1 MESKCRMKDCGGVI
15 DMSKDETLCGYDK
28 CVKCCGGC
36 MHRTHYNPGSPSGKK
51 KIAELLAWQQ
61 KQLGNFFSKLS

>member
-1 MESKCRMKDCGGVI
+1 MQKKCCIEGCDEVI
-15 DMSKDETLCGYDK
+15 DTKKDVTLCGYDK

-36 MHRTHYNPGSPSGKK
+36 MHRTHYNPGSPEGKK

-61 KQLGNFFSKLS
+61 KQLGDFFSKV